1 MAKSTYK
8 DAGVDLDLYRK
19 SMAKLPHHLHRTFTP
34 RVIGVDGG
42 FAGLFQLD
50 FSNQLFARNYKD
62 PILVSCTDG
71 VGTKLKVA
79 HQTDRHN
86 TVGIDLVAMSVND
99 AICCGAEPLFFLDY
113 VAMSHDDPDRL
124 EQIVRGI
131 SDGCLMANCSLLGG
145 ETAIMPDLYAP
156 GDYDLAGFC
165 VGVVERNALLDGSAI
180 VPGDLILG
188 LASSGLHSNGYSLA
202 RKVVFEEADMATTD
216 KVDQL
221 DATVGDVLLEPT
233 RIYVKPVQSILTHY
247 KVKHVVHGI
256 AHITGGGL
264 HENLERILPAAAH
277 AVIHRDSWTIPPVF
291 NWIQGLGDIDQ
302 EEMEHVFNMGLGL
315 AMVISPFYAESIRSQ
330 LSEQDIES
338 WTIGEIIG
346 GPRGVSWKPE

>member
-165 VGVVERNALLDGSAI
+165 VGVVERNALLDGSTI

-202 RKVVFEEADMATTD
+202 RKVVFEEADMAITD

-264 HENLERILPAAAH
+264 HENLERILPPTAH
-277 AVIHRDSWTIPPVF
+277 AVIDRDSWTIPPVF
-291 NWIQGLGDIDQ
+291 NWLQRLGDIEQ
-302 EEMEHVFNMGLGL
+302 EEMERVFNMGLGL

-330 LSEQDIES
+330 LSDQNIES
-338 WTIGEIIG
+338 WIIGEIID
-346 GPRGVSWKPE
+346 GPCGVSWKPE